1 MEHVTVT
8 WPGVPEAAP
17 GPAKRPCLSPAGEA
31 AAKRVCLGAPPPQ
44 ESALFYWR
52 CFAEERSRAYNHT
65 FGSGMV
71 GPDFSDIRR
80 QAGEAAVSGPPPGEE
95 VRREPSKQ
103 RRDRSRHGSGKVR
116 KKRTAIQA
124 MVHPLKRWLVRHRHN
139 PYPSREEKLQLG
151 ETAGMNLG
159 QVSTWFANA
168 RRRLKQVVSGE
179 LLPWQERVR
188 LYNSCVKGNAELLS
202 LSSDDSV
209 WNDGGRG
216 DDTRQQTSTGIDA
229 EQRIE
234 LNGVNPG
241 DPSDLTNPADRV
253 DPSDPSAVP
262 TLTSPGRR
270 GRSPPAAGS
279 PKYKKKMLLRY
290 LSDTE
295 RYSSAADADD
305 EASGGSGDTHPS

>member
-1 MEHVTVT
+1 MGGRFMAPRPALMDHVTVT
-8 WPGVPEAAP
+8 WPGVPEPVSGVATKRPASP
-17 GPAKRPCLSPAGEA
+17 EVDGLAKRARL
-31 AAKRVCLGAPPPQ
+31 VAPPPQ

-65 FGSGMV
+65 FGSGLA

-80 QAGEAAVSGPPPGEE
+80 QAGGEP
-95 VRREPSKQ
+95 RREPAKQ
-103 RRDRSRHGSGKVR
+103 RRDRSRQNSGKVR

-124 MVHPLKRWLVRHRHN
+124 MVRPLKQWLVRHRHN

-151 ETAGMNLG
+151 ETSGMNLG

-202 LSSDDSV
+202 LSSEDSV
-209 WNDGGRG
+209 WNDQAGKDDLGGT
-216 DDTRQQTSTGIDA
+216 DTGA
-229 EQRIE
+229 
-234 LNGVNPG
+234 
-241 DPSDLTNPADRV
+241 AD
-253 DPSDPSAVP
+253 SQEC
-262 TLTSPGRR
+262 
-270 GRSPPAAGS
+270 PAADAALELTATVAGDATPSSGS

-295 RYSSAADADD
+295 RYAAAADVALQPPPTVWECWSAPADGRP
-305 EASGGSGDTHPS
+305 AAYLPLM